1 MTDPALWCPNC
12 AMPRRALQYDG
23 EVWHCTRC
31 RGWWSPGSL
40 ADPAYAALFRR
51 GGPAGFDPETGF
63 EAQARPRERGD
74 HGESRSSRLRPRRER
89 GR

>member
-1 MTDPALWCPNC
+1 
-12 AMPRRALQYDG
+12 MPRRALQFDG
-23 EVWHCTRC
+23 EVWHCTHC

-63 EAQARPRERGD
+63 EAQDRPRERSDPG
-74 HGESRSSRLRPRRER
+74 GPKRRALRSRRQRAR
-89 GR
+89 

>member
-1 MTDPALWCPNC
+1 MPDTALWCPNC
-12 AMPRRALQYDG
+12 AMPRRRLQFDG
-23 EVWHCTRC
+23 EVWHCVHC
-31 RGWWSPGSL
+31 RSWWSPETV

-63 EAQARPRERGD
+63 EAQDRPRKPANLP
-74 HGESRSSRLRPRRER
+74 ESRGSTLRSRRER